1 MPNLYIRSDNL
12 TNGVTADL
20 IIGADGV
27 SLLGIRVVW
36 SITPEYLSCQ
46 FASLKVELNFG
57 ELGKDINVTDRSAD
71 FFSNRLDCN
80 RQYRPRVRANLSGR
94 FKTDDGISVF
104 YGGKNEIHAYMCDYH

>member
-1 MPNLYIRSDNL
+1 M
-12 TNGVTADL
+12 

-36 SITPEYLSCQ
+36 SIKPEYLSCQ